1 MLNLW
6 EYLEKSAS
14 RYPEKIAFS
23 DENRAFTFR
32 QLLEFS
38 LSCGTAIAKLA
49 EQVNRPVAVLTD
61 RTAIS
66 VAAFQSVLASG
77 HYYVPVDF
85 AMPPARMESILAQL
99 NPLCLLYA
107 QAQEPLISQLNPP
120 CPALCL
126 EQVETEAPDS
136 ALLVARRARVLDI
149 DPAYAI
155 FTSGSTGVPKG
166 IVCHHRGVID
176 LSEWLSDMAE
186 FTEADVLGNQAPFYF
201 DGSVKDVYM
210 TLKCGATCYILAKKL
225 FMFPKL
231 LVEEL
236 NQKKITALQ
245 WATSAFHL
253 TAASGVLKQYQ
264 PQYLAKVLAGGEA
277 MQARDLN
284 LWRQA
289 LPRVRY
295 INLYGPTE
303 TTVDVAWYEADREFA
318 EGEPIPIGRVC
329 RNKEILLLREDL
341 QPAADG
347 EIGEICVR
355 GLGLAKGYFGDW
367 DKTAA
372 AFIQNPQNSSY
383 PDRIYRTGDMGYW
396 GSDGLLYFCARKDNQ
411 IKHMGYRIE
420 LGEVETAL
428 HGLSDIE
435 EAICFF
441 DQAQD
446 KIVCVYQAKA
456 SKAPAGSEA
465 QTASSAT
472 IAQALRKEL
481 PRYMQPN
488 IYRRVEKMPYNANG
502 KIDRVRLK
510 REYEAEYAD

>member
-1 MLNLW
+1 M
-6 EYLEKSAS
+6 
-14 RYPEKIAFS
+14 
-23 DENRAFTFR
+23 
-32 QLLEFS
+32 
-38 LSCGTAIAKLA
+38 
-49 EQVNRPVAVLTD
+49 
-61 RTAIS
+61 
-66 VAAFQSVLASG
+66 
-77 HYYVPVDF
+77 
-85 AMPPARMESILAQL
+85 
-99 NPLCLLYA
+99 
-107 QAQEPLISQLNPP
+107 
-120 CPALCL
+120 
-126 EQVETEAPDS
+126 
-136 ALLVARRARVLDI
+136 
-149 DPAYAI
+149 
-155 FTSGSTGVPKG
+155 
-166 IVCHHRGVID
+166 
-176 LSEWLSDMAE
+176 
-186 FTEADVLGNQAPFYF
+186 
-201 DGSVKDVYM
+201 
-210 TLKCGATCYILAKKL
+210 
-225 FMFPKL
+225 
-231 LVEEL
+231 
-236 NQKKITALQ
+236 
-245 WATSAFHL
+245 
-253 TAASGVLKQYQ
+253 
-264 PQYLAKVLAGGEA
+264 
-277 MQARDLN
+277 
-284 LWRQA
+284 
-289 LPRVRY
+289 
-295 INLYGPTE
+295 
-303 TTVDVAWYEADREFA
+303 
-318 EGEPIPIGRVC
+318 
-329 RNKEILLLREDL
+329 REDL